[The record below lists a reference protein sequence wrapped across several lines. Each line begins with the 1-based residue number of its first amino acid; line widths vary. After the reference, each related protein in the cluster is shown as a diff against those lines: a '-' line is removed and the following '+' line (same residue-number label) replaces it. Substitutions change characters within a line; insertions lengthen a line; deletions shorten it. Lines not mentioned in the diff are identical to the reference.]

1 MRVGVLE
8 ILSLPSRNIANSAF
22 NSVLVKQYASIM
34 PQVVAVWCRRRGH
47 EVYYASYYGTG
58 SVFSRLPVDLDIL
71 FISCHTQ
78 ASPLAYAISRLCRRR
93 GIRSVIGGPHARAFP
108 IDCLRFF
115 DLVVK
120 SCDDAAISCILDNDY
135 PPGTIIT
142 ANSELND
149 LPSVEERIRE
159 IRASSFYR
167 LRHRGPLT
175 MIPLLASTGC
185 PYSCDF
191 CIDWSTRYQYA
202 GKDLLQA
209 DLEYISR
216 HCPGVTVAFHDP
228 NFGVR
233 FNESLEAIESLPSGR
248 RPPYIIE
255 SSLTVLRED
264 RLRRLKDTNCVCV
277 APGVESW
284 SDYSN
289 KASAGR
295 CSGEAQL
302 ARMIEQFDRIGEYI
316 PYIQANFIFGLDG
329 DSGDSPV
336 ELTKEFMTR
345 TPYVWPVVNLPIP
358 FGDTPMQR
366 RLMEEKRIL
375 SQMPFAFYYSPY
387 LVFRLANYTTVEFYE
402 KLIDLLEFLSSADML
417 RKRVASA
424 PVARVTEVHAL
435 RSAAIRGKLIKY
447 RKIIKSLK
455 EDRALRDF
463 HCHGKGRLPQ
473 YYEALYDRML
483 GPYARLLSPAD
494 RVPELDVELFSELG
508 LAGESSALWWQ
519 GARA

>member
-58 SVFSRLPVDLDIL
+58 SVFSRLPADLDIL

-78 ASPLAYAISRLCRRR
+78 ASPLAYAISRLCQRR

-115 DLVVK
+115 DVVVK
-120 SCDDAAISCILDNDY
+120 SCDNAAISHILDNDC
-135 PPGTIIT
+135 PPGTIVS
-142 ANSELND
+142 ADSDLND
-149 LPSVEERIRE
+149 LPSVEERIQE
-159 IRASSFYR
+159 IKASSFYR

-175 MIPLLASTGC
+175 VIPLLASTGC

-191 CIDWSTRYQYA
+191 CLDWSTRYQHVGA
-202 GKDLLQA
+202 DHLQA
-209 DLEYISR
+209 DLEYISQ
-216 HCPGVTVAFHDP
+216 HHPGVTAAFHDP

-233 FNESLEAIESLPSGR
+233 FDESLEALESLPIGR

-255 SSLTVLRED
+255 SSLTVLREE
-264 RLRRLKDTNCVCV
+264 RLRRLKDTNCVCI

-295 CSGEAQL
+295 CSGETKL
-302 ARMIEQFDRIGEYI
+302 ARVLEQFEKIREYI

-329 DSGDSPV
+329 DCGDAPV
-336 ELTKEFMTR
+336 ELTREFMIR
-345 TPYVWPVVNLPIP
+345 TPYVWPVINLPIP
-358 FGDTPMQR
+358 FGGTPMQQ
-366 RLMEEKRIL
+366 RLMEDGRIL
-375 SQMPFAFYYSPY
+375 SQMPFAFYYSPF

-402 KLIDLLEFLSSADML
+402 KLIDLLEFLSSPGML
-417 RKRVASA
+417 RRRVASA
-424 PVARVTEVHAL
+424 PAARVSEVHAL
-435 RSAAIRGKLIKY
+435 RSASIQGKLMKY
-447 RKIIKSLK
+447 RKILRHIK

-473 YYEALYDRML
+473 FYEELYDRML
-483 GPYARLLSPAD
+483 GPYAQLLSTAD
-494 RVPELDVELFSELG
+494 RTPECDVELFANWVSDVLKSPVRS
-508 LAGESSALWWQ
+508 LPRS
-519 GARA
+519 